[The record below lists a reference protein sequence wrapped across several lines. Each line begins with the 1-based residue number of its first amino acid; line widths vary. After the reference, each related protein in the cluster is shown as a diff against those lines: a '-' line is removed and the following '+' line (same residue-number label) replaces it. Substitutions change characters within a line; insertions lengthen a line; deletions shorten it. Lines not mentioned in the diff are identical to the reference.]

1 MKAAAPPSGVPGA
14 IGVPAD
20 EAAAE
25 TPWTSC
31 NISAEMVDDDWATV
45 SRRRQKR
52 VWKPLNFTEDIDNK
66 LEELKQNANRFQ
78 VLSPK
83 LELPASEHDSDEES
97 DMLDKLDCEI
107 PEEDLERAFG
117 PGGPG
122 YGPAEV
128 VKPSVKFL
136 NMLGEIKAQSADI
149 NSVGEFVGRW
159 ERIRVNVDSGANVPV
174 MAPTTGKLYSVEAS
188 EGSKNGTVYQAA
200 NGGTLPNLGQKFL
213 PVVTKEGTLRGY
225 SSQCADVTSTLQSV
239 NHLNATGHGVWL
251 DGKES
256 WMVNKTT
263 GEVNQIDHDG
273 KNFTMDV
280 WVVPP
285 EELASV
291 VDMVNTQGF
300 IGHQP

>member
-1 MKAAAPPSGVPGA
+1 
-14 IGVPAD
+14 
-20 EAAAE
+20 
-25 TPWTSC
+25 
-31 NISAEMVDDDWATV
+31 
-45 SRRRQKR
+45 
-52 VWKPLNFTEDIDNK
+52 
-66 LEELKQNANRFQ
+66 
-78 VLSPK
+78 
-83 LELPASEHDSDEES
+83 
-97 DMLDKLDCEI
+97 
-107 PEEDLERAFG
+107 
-117 PGGPG
+117 
-122 YGPAEV
+122 
-128 VKPSVKFL
+128 
-136 NMLGEIKAQSADI
+136 
-149 NSVGEFVGRW
+149 
-159 ERIRVNVDSGANVPV
+159 
-174 MAPTTGKLYSVEAS
+174 MAPSTGKLYSVEAS

-251 DGKES
+251 DGKDS
-256 WMVNKTT
+256 WMVNKTI